1 MNRTIK
7 KSTILSILCL
17 GLLLSISS
25 NKVIAQR
32 GAISITATADAK
44 KIFLG
49 TAVEVTFTIH
59 NTNKGKFTPPVFK
72 GFDIINGPM
81 HSSSTQIYNGKVSS
95 EESYSYTLEPKQI
108 GKLRIESASLIYS
121 GKTYKSRPIVIEI
134 IKRKGSNASTQKDL
148 QKEKGIEYFIRAEV
162 DTSDVYLGQQVILN
176 YKLYTRIT
184 IESYRI
190 LSEPKFPDFF
200 VTDIRRFNQ
209 NTTKE
214 IFDGEQY
221 TTKILKKIA
230 LFPQKSGVLTIG
242 ESKFQLTIPIEDG
255 KKTRRGFFSFRPSKN
270 VYSTTKNIKLVV
282 KPLPHTN
289 EPSFSGSVGRFMMTS
304 RIDKRQLTTDD
315 ALSIVMHIEGTGDI
329 KTLKA
334 PKMILGDSL
343 EVYEPTVL
351 SESNFDQ
358 NGLFLC
364 SKEFEY
370 LVLPKYPGN
379 YSITPKFTYFDTD
392 SLNYVTI
399 ANQSFRIN
407 VRQGTNSK
415 KAIIPQSQREIVAEI
430 SDIIPK
436 TTLYKKSKP
445 FFGTIPFW
453 ILLGLPFIG
462 LLGTFLYKKQQLKKD
477 NIDITVKK
485 SNMAERI
492 AKERLKSVK
501 VHLDNKDA
509 RSFYD
514 EVSKSLFGYIG
525 DKIQIKGSEL
535 DKNTIRNKME
545 SLGIEN
551 TNIDDF
557 IEILTT
563 SELALFAGMGKES
576 DMNHIYSK
584 ALDVVSK
591 IENDVKKMI

>member
-1 MNRTIK
+1 MKYISI

-17 GLLLSISS
+17 GLLLFSS
-25 NKVIAQR
+25 NEVSAQR
-32 GAISITATADAK
+32 GEVSVSATADAK

-49 TAVEVTFTIH
+49 TAVEVSFTIH
-59 NTNKGKFTPPVFK
+59 NTNKGKFTPPVFN
-72 GFDIINGPM
+72 GFDIIRGPM
-81 HSSSTQIYNGKVSS
+81 HSSSTQIYNGQVSS
-95 EESYSYTLEPKQI
+95 EESYSYTLEPKKI
-108 GKLRIESASLIYS
+108 GKLRIESATLIYR
-121 GKTYKSRPIVIEI
+121 GKTYKSKPLSIEI
-134 IKRKGSNASTQKDL
+134 VKRKGSKATTQKGL
-148 QKEKGIEYFIRAEV
+148 QKEKGVEYFIRAEV
-162 DTSDVYLGQQVILN
+162 DTSDIYLGQQVILN
-176 YKLYTRIT
+176 YKLYTRVT
-184 IESYRI
+184 IESYRT

-209 NTTKE
+209 NSTKE
-214 IFDGEQY
+214 IFEGEQY
-221 TTKILKKIA
+221 TTKVLKKVA
-230 LFPQKSGVLTIG
+230 LFPQKSGILTIG

-255 KKTRRGFFSFRPSKN
+255 KKTRRGFFSFRPSKT
-270 VYSTTKNIKLVV
+270 VYSTTKKIDLEV
-282 KPLPHTN
+282 KPLPFTN

-351 SESNFDQ
+351 SENNFDQ
-358 NGLFLC
+358 SGLFLC
-364 SKEFEY
+364 TKEFEY
-370 LVLPKYPGN
+370 LVLPKYPSN
-379 YSITPKFTYFDTD
+379 YTITPKFTYFDTD
-392 SLNYVTI
+392 TLNYITI
-399 ANQSFRIN
+399 ANQTFQIN

-415 KAIIPQSQREIVAEI
+415 KAIIPQSQREVAAEI

-445 FFGTIPFW
+445 FFGTTPFW
-453 ILLGLPFIG
+453 ILMGLPFIG
-462 LLGTFLYKKQQLKKD
+462 LIGTFFYNKQQLKKD

-485 SNMAERI
+485 SNMAERV

-545 SLGIEN
+545 SLGIAS
-551 TNIDDF
+551 TNIDNF
-557 IEILTT
+557 IEILAT

-576 DMNHIYSK
+576 DMNNIYSK
-584 ALDVVSK
+584 ALDVVSR
-591 IENDVKKMI
+591 IENDVKNTTI